1 MSENEDFLLSTLNR
15 LARGDFN
22 SYEAFL
28 HTVEKEKKID
38 ETETI
43 SYWHCIELDGNG
55 RDRTKDFV
63 KNIITDIIDYV
74 IPRSRIAE
82 AYEKYRKDSTSRNI
96 MKLRQ
101 EAQETFVNSVNSGE
115 LGELILFV
123 LAEKFLKLPQVICKM
138 NLKTNH
144 NMYFNGADGVYLGL
158 TESNNLAL
166 HWGESKLYKDFSDAV
181 ESCLD
186 SLNILLNANGGI
198 LSADNRDF
206 ILLKQFIDLND
217 KKMEDVLKEYLDRD
231 SPKFN
236 KVEIRAIAFVGF
248 ERDNY
253 YPQAP
258 NKETISD
265 VENRILQEIPKL
277 NKTIQDKLKMK
288 KLDSFVIH
296 FFCIPF
302 KSVKVLREEFH
313 KCLGIFPD
321 KG

>member
-1 MSENEDFLLSTLNR
+1 MTDNEDFLLSALRT
-15 LARGDFN
+15 LARGDFD

-82 AYEKYRKDSTSRNI
+82 AYEKYRKNSTSRDI

-101 EAQETFVNSVNSGE
+101 EALETFVDSENSGE

-144 NMYFNGADGVYLGL
+144 NMYFNGADGV
-158 TESNNLAL
+158 
-166 HWGESKLYKDFSDAV
+166 
-181 ESCLD
+181 
-186 SLNILLNANGGI
+186 
-198 LSADNRDF
+198 
-206 ILLKQFIDLND
+206 
-217 KKMEDVLKEYLDRD
+217 
-231 SPKFN
+231 
-236 KVEIRAIAFVGF
+236 
-248 ERDNY
+248 
-253 YPQAP
+253 
-258 NKETISD
+258 
-265 VENRILQEIPKL
+265 
-277 NKTIQDKLKMK
+277 
-288 KLDSFVIH
+288 
-296 FFCIPF
+296 
-302 KSVKVLREEFH
+302 
-313 KCLGIFPD
+313 
-321 KG
+321 

>member
-63 KNIITDIIDYV
+63 DCVVCDIIDYV
-74 IPRSRIAE
+74 IPRSRIVE
-82 AYEKYRKDSTSRNI
+82 AKNRDDQNSTTRN
-96 MKLRQ
+96 MVKLRQ
-101 EAQETFVNSVNSGE
+101 EAQETFVDSVKSGE

-138 NLKTNH
+138 NLKTNN
-144 NMYFNGADGVYLGL
+144 NMHFNGADGVYLGL

-166 HWGESKLYKDFSDAV
+166 HFSDAV

-217 KKMEDVLKEYLDRD
+217 KKMEDVFKEYLDRD

-248 ERDNY
+248 ERDNC
-253 YPQAP
+253 YPQSP
-258 NKETISD
+258 NQQTISD
-265 VENRILQEIPKL
+265 VENKIRQEIPKL
-277 NKTIQDKLKMK
+277 NKVIQTKLKIK
-288 KLDSFVIH
+288 GLDTFVIH

-302 KSVKVLREEFH
+302 RSVNELKTEFH

>member
-1 MSENEDFLLSTLNR
+1 MSDKEDFLLSALNK
-15 LARGDFN
+15 LARDDFN
-22 SYEAFL
+22 SYGAFL

-43 SYWHCIELDGNG
+43 SYWHCITLDGNG

-63 KNIITDIIDYV
+63 DYIICDIVDYV
-74 IPRSRIAE
+74 IPRSRIIE
-82 AYEKYRKDSTSRNI
+82 AYEKDMKNSTSRNM

-101 EAQETFVNSVNSGE
+101 EAQETFVDSVNSGE

-217 KKMEDVLKEYLDRD
+217 KKNGRC
-231 SPKFN
+231 
-236 KVEIRAIAFVGF
+236 A
-248 ERDNY
+248 
-253 YPQAP
+253 Q
-258 NKETISD
+258 
-265 VENRILQEIPKL
+265 
-277 NKTIQDKLKMK
+277 
-288 KLDSFVIH
+288 
-296 FFCIPF
+296 
-302 KSVKVLREEFH
+302 
-313 KCLGIFPD
+313 GIFRQR
-321 KG
+321 

>member
-101 EAQETFVNSVNSGE
+101 EAQETFVDSVNSGE

-138 NLKTNH
+138 NLKTSS
-144 NMYFNGADGVYLGL
+144 NMHFHGADGVYLGL
-158 TESNNLAL
+158 TDNNNLAL
-166 HWGESKLYKDFSDAV
+166 HWGESKIYQSFSDAV
-181 ESCLD
+181 ERCLD

-217 KKMEDVLKEYLDRD
+217 KKIEDVLKQYLDRD
-231 SPKFN
+231 NPNFN

-248 ERDNY
+248 EQDNY

-258 NKETISD
+258 NKET
-265 VENRILQEIPKL
+265 RILQEIPKL

>member
-1 MSENEDFLLSTLNR
+1 MSDNEDFLLSALSK

-55 RDRTKDFV
+55 RDRTKDFIE
-63 KNIITDIIDYV
+63 NIITDIIDYV

-82 AYEKYRKDSTSRNI
+82 ACEKDRKNSTSRNM
-96 MKLRQ
+96 MKLWQ
-101 EAQETFVNSVNSGE
+101 EAQKTFVDNVNSGE

-123 LAEKFLKLPQVICKM
+123 LAERFLKLPQVICKM
-138 NLKTNH
+138 NLKTNP
-144 NMYFNGADGVYLGL
+144 NMHFHGADGVYLGL
-158 TESNNLAL
+158 TENNNLAL
-166 HWGESKLYKDFSDAV
+166 HWGESKIYQSFPNAV

-186 SLNILLNANGGI
+186 SLNTLLNANGGI
-198 LSADNRDF
+198 LSEDNRDF

-217 KKMEDVLKEYLDRD
+217 KKIENVLKEYLDRD

-248 ERDNY
+248 EQDNY
-253 YPQAP
+253 YPQYP
-258 NKETISD
+258 NKESISD
-265 VENRILQEIPKL
+265 VEDRIRQEIPKL
-277 NKTIQDKLKMK
+277 NKVIQEKLKMK
-288 KLDSFVIH
+288 GLTSFVIH

-302 KSVKVLREEFH
+302 KSVNELRSEFH
-313 KCLGIFPD
+313 SCLGISSD